1 MHEETSIRARSAAPT
16 TSTGQR
22 GFLLLDVLVAFMIGA
37 LAIGVL
43 YEAALTGL
51 YSTTVASHYEQA
63 LSRARSRIAI
73 AAHGGPPVAGEQ
85 RGDDGGGF
93 SWRLLV
99 APIATTAMPPVSVV
113 TRAGAPSTPIT
124 LYAITVW
131 ISWRDNG
138 GRRSVRLDTQQI
150 GQVPG

>member
-1 MHEETSIRARSAAPT
+1 MMHDETSARVQPAA
-16 TSTGQR
+16 TGQS

-63 LSRARSRIAI
+63 LSLARSHLAI
-73 AAHGGPPVAGEQ
+73 AAHGGPPVAGES

-99 APIATTAMPPVSVV
+99 APIATEAMPPINVI
-113 TRAGAPSTPIT
+113 TRAEAPSTPIT

-131 ISWRDNG
+131 ISWRDAG
-138 GRRSVRLDTQQI
+138 TRRSVRLDTEQI